1 MRHHCTIYTG
11 YNMIHMF
18 KDVSMFI
25 PTKLNHDDSYKLFY
39 ISLYLQHLQPLTILY
54 SKTVHDDNV
63 SYT

>member
-1 MRHHCTIYTG
+1 VTSLYNIYWLQYDSHVQGRFYVYTHK
-11 YNMIHMF
+11 I
-18 KDVSMFI
+18 S
-25 PTKLNHDDSYKLFY
+25 HDDSYKLFY